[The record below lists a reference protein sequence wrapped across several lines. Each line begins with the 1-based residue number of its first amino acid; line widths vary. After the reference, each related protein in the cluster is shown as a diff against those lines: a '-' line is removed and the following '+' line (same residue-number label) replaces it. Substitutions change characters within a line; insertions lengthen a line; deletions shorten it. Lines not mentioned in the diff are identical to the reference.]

1 MSPRICFGL
10 RTLIVG
16 LSLTI
21 SGCELFQPR
30 GAVDSA
36 TQTLR
41 DIADTV
47 NLESEAW
54 REQVAAAQEKLTR
67 EGRQAIAHD
76 LDNIVQRGIAA
87 VGAEFRCDVDFLRD
101 RVHDEIEGL
110 IAGLLGQTPPPNPP
124 AICKVVPEIVDLSQP
139 PTQMTRVALYGY
151 DFRERG
157 SNRANLKLRGLR
169 RNGQTVNLN
178 SWLALS
184 NHYQGAVSITQANGR
199 DLRDRGIRELQL
211 LYGDAVMSQI
221 PVNPYVASTSNAT
234 GGAKTLTHF
243 PKRSNSNADDEF
255 WTGQQLGHYS
265 VVRVNLKT
273 EARLRDNKVE
283 ARVWMQ
289 AWEWDRDKNERSGDK
304 TAAEEWSDWIELY
317 SAPAGHRIRRVLS
330 DLEDNP
336 AWFECE
342 KTPVELNRAGS
353 LVLRYRVIGD
363 GDGADIKRNTCVD
376 VKFNPV
382 KVELETV
389 DPW

>member
-1 MSPRICFGL
+1 MFSAMRLFSVLTCAMSFAC
-10 RTLIVG
+10 VA
-16 LSLTI
+16 
-21 SGCELFQPR
+21 GCELFGPR
-30 GAVDSA
+30 GTVDSA

-41 DIADTV
+41 DLADTV

-54 REQVAAAQEKLTR
+54 REQVAAATDKLTR
-67 EGRQAIAHD
+67 EGRQALAHD
-76 LDNIVQRGIAA
+76 LDNVVQRGIAA
-87 VGAEFRCDVDFLRD
+87 AGAEFRCNVDFLRD

-110 IAGLLGQTPPPNPP
+110 IAGLLGMTPPPNPP
-124 AICKVVPEIVDLSQP
+124 TVCKVVPEIVDLSQP
-139 PTQMTRVALYGY
+139 PTQMTRVSLFGY
-151 DFRERG
+151 DFRQRET
-157 SNRANLKLRGLR
+157 NQPNLKLRGLKR
-169 RNGQTVNLN
+169 SGQFVALN
-178 SWLALS
+178 DWLALS
-184 NHYQGAVSITQANGR
+184 NHYQGAISITQENGR
-199 DLRDRGIRELQL
+199 KLRDLGIRELQVM
-211 LYGDAVMSQI
+211 YGDQVLSQI
-221 PVNPYVASTSNAT
+221 SVNPYIPTVSSAT
-234 GGAKTLTHF
+234 GSAKTLTHF
-243 PKRSNSNADDEF
+243 PPRSNPNADEEY

-273 EARLRDNKVE
+273 EGRLRNNKVE

-289 AWEWDRDKNERSGDK
+289 AWEWDRDRNVRSGDK
-304 TAAEEWSDWIELY
+304 TAAEGWSEWIELY
-317 SAPAGHRIRRVLS
+317 TPPAGHRIRHVES

-382 KVELETV
+382 RVEIETV